1 MRARTTAKA
10 AKMGR
15 QLTFALLCATV
26 TAALIG
32 VGGGGAGCSSRDD
45 DDAVTIDLTTPRSA
59 ATVFTR
65 ALEAG
70 DVETAKSAA
79 YAGGLEVEW
88 VAAMARAMSGMRQ
101 LVAAAEKKF
110 GEDAQVLVAG
120 KQTLRLSGT
129 LADAQVQLDG
139 DRATVISA
147 GDGTR
152 FPMKRIDGKWKVDVG
167 LLTRGEDINDIVKQ
181 LNVVGEVAP
190 RLSKDVEA
198 GKFKTIRDVRRE
210 LSRAAAE
217 AVGVVIPTTEP
228 SRSPPPPGQ
237 EESF

>member
-1 MRARTTAKA
+1 MWARATAKA
-10 AKMGR
+10 AKLCL
-15 QLTFALLCATV
+15 QFTLALLCATAA
-26 TAALIG
+26 AALVLG
-32 VGGGGAGCSSRDD
+32 SAGCSRG
-45 DDAVTIDLTTPRSA
+45 DDAAMQSDLTTPRGA
-59 ATVFTR
+59 ASVFTR

-110 GEDAQVLVAG
+110 GEDAQLLVAG

-139 DRATVISA
+139 DRATVVSA
-147 GDGTR
+147 GDGTK
-152 FPMKRIDGKWKVDVG
+152 FPMKRIDGQWKIDVG
-167 LLTRGEDINDIVKQ
+167 LLTRGEDISDIVKQ

-190 RLSKDVEA
+190 RLSRDVEA

-210 LSRAAAE
+210 LSRAAAQ
-217 AVGVVIPTTEP
+217 AVGVEMPTTEP

-237 EESF
+237 EEAF

>member
-1 MRARTTAKA
+1 MRARATAKA
-10 AKMGR
+10 AKLCL
-15 QLTFALLCATV
+15 QFSLALLCAV
-26 TAALIG
+26 AAAAL
-32 VGGGGAGCSSRDD
+32 VGSAGCSRDG
-45 DDAVTIDLTTPRSA
+45 DDAAVEIDLTTPRSA

-88 VAAMARAMSGMRQ
+88 VAATARAMSGMRQ

-110 GEDAQVLVAG
+110 GEDAQDLVAG
-120 KQTLRLSGT
+120 KQNLSLST
-129 LADAQVQLDG
+129 ALADAQVQLDG
-139 DRATVISA
+139 DRATVVSA

-152 FPMKRIDGKWKVDVG
+152 FPMKRIDGKWKIDVG
-167 LLTRGEDINDIVKQ
+167 LLTRGEDIGDVVKQ
-181 LNVVGEVAP
+181 LNAVGELAP

-217 AVGVVIPTTEP
+217 ATGVVMPTTEP
-228 SRSPPPPGQ
+228 ARSPPPPVQ
-237 EESF
+237 EEAF

>member
-1 MRARTTAKA
+1 MRARATAKV
-10 AKMGR
+10 AK
-15 QLTFALLCATV
+15 LCLQFTL
-26 TAALIG
+26 AAL
-32 VGGGGAGCSSRDD
+32 GAIVPGAVLTSATGCSRDD
-45 DDAVTIDLTTPRSA
+45 AGAGVSVDLSTPRSA

-101 LVAAAEKKF
+101 LVTAAEQKF
-110 GEDAQVLVAG
+110 GEDAQSLVAG

-129 LADAQVQLDG
+129 LADAQVELNG
-139 DRATVISA
+139 DRATVVSS
-147 GDGTR
+147 GDGAR
-152 FPMKRIDGKWKVDVG
+152 FPMKRIDGKWKIDVG
-167 LLTRGEDINDIVKQ
+167 LLTRGEDISDIVKQ
-181 LNVVGEVAP
+181 LNVIADVTP

-198 GKFKTIRDVRRE
+198 GKYKTIRDVRRE
-210 LSRAAAE
+210 LSRAVAE
-217 AVGVVIPTTEP
+217 AVGVAFPTTEP
-228 SRSPPPPGQ
+228 TRPPPPPGQ